1 MISIEKVTVNV
12 GVGEAGDKLDKA
24 YALLEKL
31 TGQKPIKT
39 HAKTRNPTFKIRKG
53 LPIGVK
59 TTLRKKTAAEF
70 LKRSLEAVE
79 KRLNKKCFDQEGN
92 FSFGV
97 REYIDIPGAVYDSS
111 IGMYGMDVCV
121 TLYKTGYRVKN
132 RKRTQAKIP
141 QGNRITPKEAIE
153 YITKKFSVVV
163 E

>member
-1 MISIEKVTVNV
+1 MISIEKVTVNI

-31 TGQKPIKT
+31 TGQKPVKT
-39 HAKTRNPTFKIRKG
+39 LAKTRNPTFKIRKG
-53 LPIGVK
+53 LSIGVK
-59 TTLRKKTAAEF
+59 TTLRKKRAVEF

-79 KRLNKKCFDQEGN
+79 KKLNRKCFDKEGN

-97 REYIDIPGAVYDSS
+97 REYIDIPGADYDSS
-111 IGMYGMDVCV
+111 IGMCGMDVCV

-132 RKRTQAKIP
+132 RKRVCAKVP
-141 QGNRITPKEAIE
+141 HGNRINPGEAVE
-153 YITKKFSVVV
+153 YIAKNFGVVV